1 MYKKIAITNRHLCKD
16 LIEQIKKLHNSDYDY
31 IVLREKDLIESE
43 YIELAK
49 KAIEISDKIILH
61 TYISACEK
69 LKYYKIHLPYKLFVD
84 NVDKLTDYTIKGVST
99 HSVDEASNV
108 EKLGGTYVT
117 ASHIFV
123 TKCKEGLE
131 PKGVDWLNN
140 VCNSVNIPVYALGG
154 INSGNAKLCIDA
166 GAKGVCMMSEA
177 NK

>member
-69 LKYYKIHLPYKLFVD
+69 LVPAHL
-84 NVDKLTDYTIKGVST
+84 
-99 HSVDEASNV
+99 A
-108 EKLGGTYVT
+108 
-117 ASHIFV
+117 
-123 TKCKEGLE
+123 
-131 PKGVDWLNN
+131 
-140 VCNSVNIPVYALGG
+140 
-154 INSGNAKLCIDA
+154 
-166 GAKGVCMMSEA
+166 
-177 NK
+177 